1 VGVLAN
7 MRERSLQRPPEPS
20 VYLPVAQAPTR
31 SRTLV
36 ARVSGDAAAFADALQ
51 TAVWTVDAEQPV
63 YEVQP
68 MTALI
73 DGGAS
78 PFRIIA
84 SLMLAFAVV
93 SLLLGGVGI
102 YGVTSYTVGRRANE
116 IGIRLAIGAERA
128 SVVRLIVRE
137 GMLRAS
143 LGLAVGLGLALLLS
157 RALRSL
163 LVNVSPTDPWT
174 FGSVILLLALVT
186 FLGAYLPARRAARLD
201 PVRALASD

>member
-1 VGVLAN
+1 MGVLAN